1 MARVRCPHC
10 GEEIVT
16 GTGSFTML
24 MPIDY
29 SIRLHKI
36 AAKEGVSISSL
47 INNAILDFKKG
58 DAIPLFPPSNL
69 SVGFFITE
77 KAKTRAEALAK
88 IHNTS
93 VRKIIRASIAKAFYT
108 EK

>member
-1 MARVRCPHC
+1 MARMRCPHC
-10 GEEIVT
+10 GGEIT
-16 GTGSFTML
+16 PGTGSFTML

-47 INNAILDFKKG
+47 INNAILDFKKD

-77 KAKTRAEALAK
+77 KAKDRATAIAK
-88 IHNTS
+88 VSNTS
-93 VRKIIRASIAKAFYT
+93 LRKVIRAAIAKAFFT
-108 EK
+108 K